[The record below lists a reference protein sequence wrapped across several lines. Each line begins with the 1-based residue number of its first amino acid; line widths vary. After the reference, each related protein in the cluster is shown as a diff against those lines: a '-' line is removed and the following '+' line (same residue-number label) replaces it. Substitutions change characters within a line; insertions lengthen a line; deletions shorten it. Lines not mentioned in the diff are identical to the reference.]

1 MSGIRFVKGAAICL
15 ATLGL
20 VLPQAPAFADNALT
34 PNAGAK
40 VQAKASLP
48 DVCLTTGGTLSGRV
62 VDHTGKVLEG
72 AQVTLRQDKKEIATT
87 VTNKEGIYS
96 FKALKGGVYQVSSG
110 NTDGI
115 FRVWAEKTAPPSA
128 KEHALLVMGENGARG
143 QFGCCD
149 PTLVILTAGVIAAVI
164 LSAITLDKV
173 NKLPSSP

>member
-1 MSGIRFVKGAAICL
+1 MSGLRFVKRAAICL
-15 ATLGL
+15 AAMGI
-20 VLPQAPAFADNALT
+20 VLPQAPALADNAT
-34 PNAGAK
+34 RPAAK
-40 VQAKASLP
+40 AQRASLP

-72 AQVTLRQDKKEIATT
+72 AQVTLRVNKEVVATT
-87 VTNKEGIYS
+87 ITNKEGLYS
-96 FKALKGGVYQVSSG
+96 FKDLKGGIYGISSG
-110 NTDGI
+110 NTDGV

-149 PTLVILTAGVIAAVI
+149 PTLIILTAGVIAAVI

-173 NKLPSSP
+173 NKLPTSP

>member
-1 MSGIRFVKGAAICL
+1 MSGLRFLKRAAICL
-15 ATLGL
+15 AAMGI
-20 VLPQAPAFADNALT
+20 VLPQAPAMADSAT
-34 PNAGAK
+34 RPASK
-40 VQAKASLP
+40 VQKASLP

-72 AQVTLRQDKKEIATT
+72 AQVTLSVDKKEVAKT
-87 VTNKEGIYS
+87 VTDKEGLYS
-96 FKALKGGVYQVSSG
+96 FKNLKGGVYQISSG

-149 PTLVILTAGVIAAVI
+149 PTLVILTVGVIAAVV

-173 NKLPSSP
+173 NKLPTSP